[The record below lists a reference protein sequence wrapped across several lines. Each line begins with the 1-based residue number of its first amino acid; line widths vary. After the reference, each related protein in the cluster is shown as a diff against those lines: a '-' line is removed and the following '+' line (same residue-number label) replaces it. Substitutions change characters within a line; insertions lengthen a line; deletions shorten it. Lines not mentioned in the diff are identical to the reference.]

1 MKEGIYIDKLSIL
14 LSNAINELD
23 KKEKYAIA
31 FSGGIDSCVLA
42 KLMLKEKLN
51 VGGYVVGVKNSQ
63 DIKFA
68 KIAAKRIKLRLKVI
82 KVDQGD
88 IKKNLS
94 LLKKIIGRRANPDS
108 IGFNFPLYFVA
119 KKCKEKVVVC
129 GQGADELFAG
139 YNKYLK
145 MKEKDAKKELNKNL
159 SDFIKIGIL
168 ECEKIVSYFDKK
180 LVVPYLGKGILSF
193 NKKIPYK
200 LKINGRIRKYILRGV
215 GEKLNLGKRI
225 SYQEKKA
232 AQYGSGIIWIMK
244 DLAKEKKVHINKY
257 IKNID

>member
-51 VGGYVVGVKNSQ
+51 VRGYVVGVKNSQ

-82 KVDQGD
+82 KVDRGD

-94 LLKKIIGRRANPDS
+94 LLKKIIGKQANPDS

-145 MKEKDAKKELNKNL
+145 MTGGGAKKELNKNL
-159 SDFIKIGIL
+159 NDFIKIGLLQCKGITH
-168 ECEKIVSYFDKK
+168 YFGKN
-180 LVVPYLGKGILSF
+180 LVVPYLTKTILVF
-193 NKKIPYK
+193 NKKIPYE
-200 LKINGRIRKYILRGV
+200 LKIKNKTRKYILRRV
-215 GEKLNLGKRI
+215 GEKLGLGKRI
-225 SYQEKKA
+225 SYHEKRA
-232 AQYGSGIIWIMK
+232 AQYGSGIIWVMK
-244 DLAKEKKVHINKY
+244 GLAKEKKIHINKY